1 MAVGLASK
9 EAIIRV
15 PHQLLSAKLQGK
27 IKKWV
32 NAEQDIKSI
41 GKLSKYCNFSGNT
54 LLIFLFL
61 SSPFPVYT
69 YVTEMES

>member
-32 NAEQDIKSI
+32 NTEQDIKSI